1 MELGIAGKVAMV
13 SGGSKGMGRAAAE
26 TLGREGCKV
35 AVIAREQSGIDDAVA
50 SIARQGGQAIGIS
63 ADMATAAG
71 IAQAVGEVND
81 RLGAPDI
88 VVSLNNDFNFGA
100 FDDSRA
106 EVYEEVFRTLTL
118 SQVTLAQA
126 TIPEMRRK
134 RWGRFI
140 HIGSLA
146 GKEAQFEIPHIYHNT
161 IRPSTVGFLR
171 TLAQEVGPYGVTVNA
186 LGPGLI
192 KTPSFDYFT
201 SHELGFTPEETVEWL
216 AGRHPF
222 PGSEGRKTVSI
233 PLQRAG
239 TMDEFGAV
247 VAFLASNLGGYIT
260 GEWIAVDGG
269 LHTFTF

>member
-1 MELGIAGKVAMV
+1 MDLGIEGKVAIV

-26 TLGREGCKV
+26 ALGREGCKV
-35 AVIAREQSGIDDAVA
+35 AVVAREQAGIDDAVNAITQA
-50 SIARQGGQAIGIS
+50 SGVAVGIS
-63 ADMATAAG
+63 ADMATTEG
-71 IAQAVGEVND
+71 IERAVRETTDQFGS
-81 RLGAPDI
+81 PDI

-100 FDDSRA
+100 FDNSRV

-146 GKEAQFEIPHIYHNT
+146 AKEAQFEIPHIYHNT
-161 IRPSTVGFLR
+161 IRPSTIGFLR

-201 SHELGFTPEETVEWL
+201 ANELGFTPQETAEWL

-222 PGSEGRKTVSI
+222 PGSDGRKTVSI

-239 TMDEFGAV
+239 SMEEFGGV
-247 VAFLASNLGGYIT
+247 VAFLASNLGGYVT

-269 LHTFTF
+269 LHAFTF